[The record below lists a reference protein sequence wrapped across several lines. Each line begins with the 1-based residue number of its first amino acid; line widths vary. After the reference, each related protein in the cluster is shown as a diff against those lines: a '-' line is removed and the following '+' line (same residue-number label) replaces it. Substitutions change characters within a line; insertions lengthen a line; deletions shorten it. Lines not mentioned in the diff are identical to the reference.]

1 MDKRI
6 MPDKISSLFKSRR
19 FWAGVLTMVLPLIND
34 KLNLQLSNEDLD
46 RISNALLAWIL
57 ADSVSKTGAADF
69 FFGKLR
75 EKVQQPS

>member
-1 MDKRI
+1 
-6 MPDKISSLFKSRR
+6 
-19 FWAGVLTMVLPLIND
+19 MVLPLIND